1 MHVENPIDHHSAIC
15 SSWRMSWSKYLP
27 QKILTSTVS
36 SVPFPQMSS
45 PNTLRIS
52 LKLWTSWHELSI
64 KRLLWETWSQ
74 ILVHIQ
80 NILPLKRTIIIHTT
94 LIIWKTSTFRRPPRC
109 TTPLQSSTL
118 RRAWKCTKP
127 TVICSKTQNFSA
139 LQKASLQK
147 RKNAEEETQT
157 QNSNYHDMCWKQNS
171 VQNSSNYHEP
181 EWGLNP
187 VTCSM
192 ET

>member
-1 MHVENPIDHHSAIC
+1 MEPNPGSYSKHFCPKENHNYTYNFNYPKNKHFQKAL
-15 SSWRMSWSKYLP
+15 SS
-27 QKILTSTVS
+27 
-36 SVPFPQMSS
+36 
-45 PNTLRIS
+45 TLR
-52 LKLWTSWHELSI
+52 
-64 KRLLWETWSQ
+64 
-74 ILVHIQ
+74 
-80 NILPLKRTIIIHTT
+80 
-94 LIIWKTSTFRRPPRC
+94 RPQRC

-118 RRAWKCTKP
+118 RRAWTCTKP

-157 QNSNYHDMCWKQNS
+157 QNSNHDDICWKRNS
-171 VQNSSNYHEP
+171 VQNSSNYHDP

-192 ET
+192 EKTYTNVQKNFDCTTISLMLWEQHFAIHPQYRPQHRLCSCGAKVWHHWILLVLEIWKFCL

>member
-1 MHVENPIDHHSAIC
+1 
-15 SSWRMSWSKYLP
+15 
-27 QKILTSTVS
+27 
-36 SVPFPQMSS
+36 
-45 PNTLRIS
+45 
-52 LKLWTSWHELSI
+52 
-64 KRLLWETWSQ
+64 
-74 ILVHIQ
+74 
-80 NILPLKRTIIIHTT
+80 
-94 LIIWKTSTFRRPPRC
+94 
-109 TTPLQSSTL
+109 
-118 RRAWKCTKP
+118 
-127 TVICSKTQNFSA
+127 VICSKTQNFSA

-192 ET
+192 ETTYTNVQKNFDCNTISLMLQEQHFEVHPQYRPQHRLWSRGAKVWHHWILLILEIWKFCL